1 MGIGDLSVS
10 NDFFYRG
17 GPEPGGQGGGLG
29 EGGWAGAERSLLN
42 LSWAGVHGRGMVGP
56 GPEVLSLGGEGFRDN
71 EQ

>member
-10 NDFFYRG
+10 SDFSI
-17 GPEPGGQGGGLG
+17 EEGQNQVDKERGLG
-29 EGGWAGAERSLLN
+29 EGGWAGAGRSLLN